1 MRTFVATLALSGLAA
16 LSACGNPKPYLPT
29 VEPLA
34 LQQMQMQEFETSKRI
49 LFGSV
54 VSVLQDNGFIISS
67 ADFDT
72 GVISAQSPVQS
83 DRSSWSGNTYSIF
96 NKASAFVE
104 DARPGFSRVRLN
116 FVEVS
121 NRQEY
126 NGGGGLNES
135 PVETPAFYERIFQRI
150 REAVFVREAE
160 RPTGAK
166 VRPGTPAASQPTPS
180 AQPLES
186 RPEPAPNN
194 ALATDLDPG
203 EGPAAVA
210 GDTVRYH
217 YSCLLADGT
226 VIFDSR
232 NTPDARARK
241 AGSTDAP
248 AALGEGLIGARR
260 GMHRRIVAPPE
271 KAYGAAG
278 LPKANIPPN
287 ATLVFDLSIVEV
299 LPATAGNR
307 R

>member
-1 MRTFVATLALSGLAA
+1 MRTLAATLLLTT
-16 LSACGNPKPYLPT
+16 LTACGNPKPYLPT

-49 LFGSV
+49 LFASV

-83 DRSSWSGNTYSIF
+83 DRSSWSGNTYSIY

-135 PVETPAFYERIFQRI
+135 PVEMPAFYERIFQRI

-160 RPTGAK
+160 RPSGS
-166 VRPGTPAASQPTPS
+166 RPAAAPPPKVGTSPP
-180 AQPLES
+180 P
-186 RPEPAPNN
+186 PAGTQM
-194 ALATDLDPG
+194 TDLAPG
-203 EGPAAVA
+203 DGPAAAA
-210 GDTVRYH
+210 GDTVHYH
-217 YSCLLADGT
+217 YTCGLADGT
-226 VIFDSR
+226 LIFDSR
-232 NTPDARARK
+232 STPNPRTRK
-241 AGSTDAP
+241 AGAVEAP
-248 AALGEGLIGARR
+248 AALGEGLVGARR
-260 GMHRRIVAPPE
+260 GMHRRIVAPPDR
-271 KAYGAAG
+271 AYGSAG
-278 LPKANIPPN
+278 LPNANIPPN
-287 ATLVFDLSIVEV
+287 ATLVFDLTIVEV
-299 LPATAGNR
+299 VPAASGGR
-307 R
+307 P